1 MTTSGVT
8 ISMAPT
14 LEYKLTSTCQ
24 NAQTPAWLL
33 DMLKSEHGALPDPCP
48 HSPFED
54 GLYTPWSSTQVN
66 FVNPLFNHAKHWLLK
81 AANEA
86 QQDKHSLVLMPFRP
100 HSRYM
105 WEALQHAASVC
116 VLSKPIRFET
126 PDDKQFGTPLPTPVC
141 LVSFG
146 ADLASSAR
154 HSVTIASFARLRS
167 CDASLKSI
175 KQILLQCT
183 GSACEIV
190 GSPISGGTL
199 RVAATEYCSATLCTV
214 TMTKKKKGDAK
225 AFSCGTSRYLPI
237 TATRKVQWVHPRA
250 PLCRRLLCSILL

>member
-33 DMLKSEHGALPDPCP
+33 DMLKSEHGALHDPCP

-54 GLYTPWSSTQVN
+54 GLYTSWSFTQVN
-66 FVNPLFNHAKHWLLK
+66 FVDSPFNHAKHWLLK
-81 AANEA
+81 AADKA
-86 QQDKHSLVLMPFRP
+86 QQHKHSLVLTPFRP
-100 HSRYM
+100 HTRYM

-116 VLSKPIRFET
+116 VLSKPIRFAS
-126 PDDKQFGTPLPTPVC
+126 PDDKQFGTLLPTPVR
-141 LVSFG
+141 LLSFG
-146 ADLASSAR
+146 ADLAPSAR
-154 HSVTIASFARLRS
+154 HSVTTSSFARLRS
-167 CDASLKSI
+167 CDASLNNI
-175 KQILLQCT
+175 KQMVLQCT
-183 GSACEIV
+183 GTACEIV

-199 RVAATEYCSATLCTV
+199 RVAATEYSSATLCTV
-214 TMTKKKKGDAK
+214 KMTKKKTDTK
-225 AFSCGTSRYLPI
+225 AFSCGTSCYLPI